1 MLPELLIV
9 LDTERLQLFVALVD
23 VGVTGARE
31 IATVDVGAGERV
43 ADAFVAIE
51 VGIQNLPLLCR
62 RQLRECFG
70 GCIGER
76 ATDADNRLQ
85 SLRGVH
91 EDADLSLQRLSHGLE
106 RQLAG
111 G

>member
-43 ADAFVAIE
+43 ADAFVAAV
-51 VGIQNLPLLCR
+51 VG
-62 RQLRECFG
+62 
-70 GCIGER
+70 
-76 ATDADNRLQ
+76 
-85 SLRGVH
+85 V
-91 EDADLSLQRLSHGLE
+91 
-106 RQLAG
+106 
-111 G
+111 